1 MESLKFE
8 KKVLELELYGTKV
21 NLILMDKPYTRL
33 TKVNLKFPTSDE
45 YMEFSKQMG
54 DVKADPIVVTYDY
67 LEKMGMDKGLIGQ
80 LHPEHLGELMGV
92 LNAVKK

>member
-8 KKVLELELYGTKV
+8 KKVLELELYG
-21 NLILMDKPYTRL
+21 